1 MNKKTRKQLNI
12 LKEIHVDESFK
23 KKNEEVLFSYIS
35 NTKTDLETSRFGFF
49 VLWLKDFSK
58 AISQPAFSIL
68 AFVLILVTGTVL
80 IQPFRSAMPDDALYI
95 ARVISEKAQINITF
109 NNESKS
115 KLAAKIA
122 SDHAKDIATVLSD
135 PKANNDQVA
144 ITKLNEDFKKEINIV
159 KENLTKINRIK
170 TNDNSEAS
178 STDEETTFFAVGT
191 EKNANGLEIYN
202 NENSEES
209 SNENILNKD
218 PLEEIEIKDS
228 LVEEVSTSTEASS
241 TVEEAIIEEKIDS
254 HEESLNNVQTL
265 FDELKYEEALEGLN
279 KIDEMFSQGEKKE
292 ERDDVEKEIES
303 AS

>member
-209 SNENILNKD
+209 SNENILNED